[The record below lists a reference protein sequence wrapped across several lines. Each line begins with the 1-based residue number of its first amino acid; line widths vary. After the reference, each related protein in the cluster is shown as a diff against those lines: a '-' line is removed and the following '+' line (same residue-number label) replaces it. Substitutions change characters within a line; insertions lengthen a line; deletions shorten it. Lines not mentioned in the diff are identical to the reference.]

1 MAELL
6 QFSMTTDHYKKTVF
20 MKKLLGLVIL
30 IYATSCSN
38 PEDKATGNPDSTSFN
53 QSSNDKNLNTAT
65 DDPDNQSNVN
75 NNDTS
80 ASPATSKENAN
91 SKKDGTNR
99 SYKAGGDSSQKK

>member
-1 MAELL
+1 
-6 QFSMTTDHYKKTVF
+6 
-20 MKKLLGLVIL
+20 MKKLIALAFLM
-30 IYATSCSN
+30 YATSCAN
-38 PEDKATGNPDSTSFN
+38 PEDKATGNPNSTSFN
-53 QSSNDKNLNTAT
+53 QSGNDKNFNTT

-91 SKKDGTNR
+91 SATEGTNR